1 MQQFKTHQTQT
12 RHYNDNPPR
21 YHPLYVTNKHKHES
35 EAGLLHLEKAKPL
48 ERNWFCSLTFEDKE
62 IVGEVEKWWVS
73 RLSPDFH
80 SRFVR
85 DFVSRV
91 FVACVAEKLLCW
103 IRIRWLTPPLKN
115 VLFLF
120 FLLSSVFLPL
130 ETTCTCFHSGLVLYL
145 SALWGAVLSVQ
156 PHSAQPVD
164 LQALA
169 ASIGSHMVPVRLTAR
184 RAHVM
189 CGRWRVTSVLLQI
202 LVQVDLKF
210 ILSMFFLYL
219 CFFCHFFPIQSTVT
233 TVRIILACK
242 LLVMY

>member
-1 MQQFKTHQTQT
+1 MQQSRHIKPKQDTAMTTHRVIIHFMSQTS
-12 RHYNDNPPR
+12 
-21 YHPLYVTNKHKHES
+21 TNMSLKLE
-35 EAGLLHLEKAKPL
+35 LEKSKPL

-62 IVGEVEKWWVS
+62 IGGEVEKWWVS
-73 RLSPDFH
+73 LRLSPDFH

-120 FLLSSVFLPL
+120 FLFSFVFLPL
-130 ETTCTCFHSGLVLYL
+130 ETTCTCFHSVLGLYP
-145 SALWGAVLSVQ
+145 SALRGAVLSVQ

-189 CGRWRVTSVLLQI
+189 CGRWRATSVLLQI
-202 LVQVDLKF
+202 LLEVDLKF
-210 ILSMFFLYL
+210 CL
-219 CFFCHFFPIQSTVT
+219 CFFCILYFFVISFQFSPLWRRSE
-233 TVRIILACK
+233 
-242 LLVMY
+242 